1 MNRILCSTGALIGR
15 PNGRNFRLLESVKD
29 KISVDGF
36 EFMMYDSWYGEKDE
50 LVNYLKTL
58 NLNIPVMHFEKS
70 IGEII
75 SQGDKSEISKAF
87 NKFEINASMA
97 QRLGINKAVL
107 HLWGG
112 IPSDRNFENN
122 INAYPKLK
130 EIAEN
135 YGITLLIENVI
146 CNNLDPLTR
155 LKELS
160 VIYRDIKFVFDT
172 KMAQFH
178 RQMPLI
184 YKEENNFLFKENRV
198 EHIHLNDYK
207 GEYMDFTNLKVL
219 PVGDGDVDFKSFF
232 EYLKSVN
239 YKGDFTMEA
248 TAFNKLGEINTGM
261 INKQKEKIQKE
272 FKNAG

>member
-15 PNGRNFRLLESVKD
+15 PNGRNYRLLKSLKG
-29 KISVDGF
+29 KINVDGF

-50 LVNYLKTL
+50 LISFLKTL
-58 NLNIPVMHFEKS
+58 DLNIPVMHFEKS

-75 SQGDKSEISKAF
+75 SKGDKTETEKAF
-87 NKFEINASMA
+87 LNFEINASMA
-97 QRLGINKAVL
+97 QSLGIKKAVL

-112 IPSDRNFENN
+112 IASDRNFENN
-122 INAYPKLK
+122 IKAYPKLNK
-130 EIAEN
+130 IAGN

-160 VIYRDIKFVFDT
+160 SIYPDIKFVFDT

-198 EHIHLNDYK
+198 EHIHLNDYR

-219 PVGDGDVDFKSFF
+219 PVGEGDVDFKSFF
-232 EYLKSVN
+232 EYLKKIDYS
-239 YKGDFTMEA
+239 GDFTMES
-248 TAFNKLGEINTGM
+248 TAFNKFGEINTEM
-261 INKQKEKIQKE
+261 INKQKEKIQRE
-272 FKNAG
+272 F